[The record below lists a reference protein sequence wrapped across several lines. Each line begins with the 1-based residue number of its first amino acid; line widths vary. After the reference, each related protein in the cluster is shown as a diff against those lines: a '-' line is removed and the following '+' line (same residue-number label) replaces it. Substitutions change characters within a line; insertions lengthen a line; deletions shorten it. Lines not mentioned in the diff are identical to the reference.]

1 MARDGW
7 SRLRAAAQRNTAPVV
22 DVALGVVFLALVLVE
37 RLAVAPVPP
46 SRIPAAL
53 ALGGL
58 IATGLALRRRAPLA
72 AYVLGSAALVV
83 EVWAGMP
90 SALSPYANQIG
101 VYSVGLYATRRRARW
116 GLAVM
121 VAGVVGY
128 FAAAS
133 RPLNLAESAGV
144 LFVWL
149 LAWGIG
155 VQRRAPARRAAGGP
169 PVDAAAGRR

>member
-22 DVALGVVFLALVLVE
+22 DLVLVE

-46 SRIPAAL
+46 ARIPAAL
-53 ALGGL
+53 VLGGL

-121 VAGVVGY
+121 VAGV
-128 FAAAS
+128 
-133 RPLNLAESAGV
+133 
-144 LFVWL
+144 
-149 LAWGIG
+149 
-155 VQRRAPARRAAGGP
+155 
-169 PVDAAAGRR
+169 